1 MAELIPCNQEEQF
14 KEVVQLIKKFQNKA
28 LRTINKELIT
38 LYRQIGEYIS
48 KKVKASGWGKGVVQ
62 KLAEF
67 IEETEPELKGFTSRN
82 LWRMKQFYETYKNYP
97 KLSTLWTQIS
107 WSNNRIILSKTKSIE
122 EKEFY
127 LRLSIKENYSAREL
141 DRQISSGYFE
151 RTMLSDRKLSTSVKK
166 IYPSAGKTL
175 KDKYM
180 LEFLNLPEPF
190 TENDLQKSIVKH
202 LKKFIL
208 EVGKDFSFIAEEF
221 RLQVGMHDYYIDLLF
236 YHRELSCLVA
246 FDLKID
252 KFKPEYLGKMNFYL
266 EALDRDVKKP
276 HEKPSI
282 GILLCKGKDSEV
294 VEYALSRN
302 VSPAVIADYETKLI
316 DKKLL
321 QAKLH
326 EFFELAE
333 AQKNE

>member
-1 MAELIPCNQEEQF
+1 MAESISRREEEQF
-14 KEVVQLIKKFQNKA
+14 KEITHLIKESRDKT
-28 LRTINKELIT
+28 LRVVNKELLK
-38 LYRQIGEYIS
+38 LYWEVGEYIN
-48 KKVKASGWGKGVVQ
+48 KRVEASGWGMGVVRR
-62 KLAEF
+62 LAEF
-67 IEETEPELKGFTSRN
+67 IQESGPGLKGFTSRN
-82 LWRMKQFYETYKNYP
+82 LWRMKQFYETYKDYS
-97 KLSTLWTQIS
+97 KLSPLWTELS
-107 WSNNRIILSKTKSIE
+107 WSNNRLILSKTKTIE

-127 LRLSIKENYSAREL
+127 LRLSVKENYSAREL

-151 RTMLSDRKLSTSVKK
+151 RTMLSNRKTSTSVEQF
-166 IYPSAGKTL
+166 YPSAGNVF
-175 KDKYM
+175 KDKYL
-180 LEFLNLPEPF
+180 LEFLDLPDPF
-190 TENDLQKSIVKH
+190 TENDLQKSIINN

-208 EVGKDFSFIAEEF
+208 EVGRDFSFVAEEF

-236 YHRELSCLVA
+236 FHRELSCLVA
-246 FDLKID
+246 FDLKIE

-276 HEKPSI
+276 HENPSI

-302 VSPAVIADYETKLI
+302 ISPAVIADYETKLI
-316 DKKLL
+316 DKRLL

-333 AQKNE
+333 AKKNE